1 MAGKFGR
8 RYKLTFE
15 IRDPQST
22 TPLAIEIRNPITIE
36 FDIVRNTS
44 SSLNSATF
52 RVYNLSETNR
62 SLIFQNRT
70 SVNDVSGKRRAV
82 ILQAGYN
89 TTKNED
95 SDLATIFTGDLLEAY
110 SYRQGSD
117 VITYINC
124 QDGSFA
130 AYNTITNKTLEKG
143 ITFREI
149 FDELVSAFR
158 DNGVTQGAIGE
169 ITGAPKTSV
178 ALNGNTFYLLT
189 KDYKNEVFIDL
200 KKLNK
205 LNQNEYIKSIGGRV
219 PLITSKTGLLGTPQR
234 QGSNVVIEMLFEPKI
249 NVGQLVEVSAQFNKK
264 FDGQFKVMGVKH
276 SGIISDAVNGDCR
289 TTLQLFVGNQLL
301 GDLKGV

>member
-15 IRDPQST
+15 IQDPQST
-22 TPLAIEIRNPITIE
+22 TPLAIEVRNPITIE

-62 SLIFQNRT
+62 SIMFQNRT
-70 SVNDVSGKRRAV
+70 SVNDVSGKRRRV
-82 ILQAGYN
+82 VLQAGYN
-89 TTKNED
+89 TIRNED

-149 FDELVSAFR
+149 FTELISAFK
-158 DNGVTQGAIGE
+158 DNGVVQGAIGE
-169 ITGAPKTSV
+169 IAGAPKTSV

-189 KDYKNEVFIDL
+189 KDYKDEIFIDL

-234 QGSNVVIEMLFEPKI
+234 QGSNVVIEMLFEPQI

-289 TTLQLFVGNQLL
+289 TTLQLFIGNKLL